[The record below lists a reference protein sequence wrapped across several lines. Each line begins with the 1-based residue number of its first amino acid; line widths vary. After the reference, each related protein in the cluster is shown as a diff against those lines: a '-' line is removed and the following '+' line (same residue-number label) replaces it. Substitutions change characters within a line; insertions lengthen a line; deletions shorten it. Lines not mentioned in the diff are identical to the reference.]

1 MKKEKPCKIC
11 GGRRIRGMTICYNC
25 FLKREREK
33 KKLKITK
40 LKERKR
46 IRKEKDRNSY
56 RYLHKKA
63 WTLFSKCIRIEGADE
78 DGITY
83 CYTCGLRFHWKKLQA
98 GHFHH
103 GRLDFDR
110 RNIKKQCPRCNKWK
124 SGELALYGTK
134 LTQELGVDGMQRL
147 LLDANTKRYTI
158 TELKQIIEDCKKELE
173 KYILTHNKV

>member
-63 WTLFSKCIRIEGADE
+63 WTLFSKCIRIKGTDTEGM
-78 DGITY
+78 TN
-83 CYTCGLRFHWKKLQA
+83 CYTCGARLHWKKLQS

-103 GRLDFDR
+103 SRLDFDK
-110 RNIKKQCPRCNKWK
+110 RNIHKQCPRCNTYL
-124 SGELALYGTK
+124 SGNLAIYGTK
-134 LTQELGVDGMQRL
+134 LMMELGKEGMQKL
-147 LLDANTKRYTI
+147 LLDANQKLYST
-158 TELKQIIEDCKKELE
+158 TELKQIIECCKKELE
-173 KYILTHNKV
+173 KYESTM